1 MQELTLQLTSMA
13 NGGSAMGRDESGRAV
28 FVPFT
33 IPGEQVRVRIT
44 SEKKSYA
51 QGELLEL
58 LSPSLDRVEPQCPHF
73 TVCGGCHFQH
83 IAYEAQLKLKQEVVQ
98 DQLSR
103 IGGFREAN
111 VMPTLANPT
120 PWAYRHDISLSPTEE
135 GGLGFWS
142 PSVGKVIPI
151 ERCPIIHPQLSTLW
165 QDLDMELP
173 GLRKMTLRV
182 GDDEALLAAMEIDD
196 VEPPELEVDF
206 PISVAIILP
215 DRTAASLIGDNHLI
229 QSVRGS
235 DFRVSPGCF
244 FQPSPA
250 AAELLIDTL
259 VRFAALS
266 GAETVVELY
275 SGVGMLTRFLAV
287 GAAQLIG
294 IEANA
299 DAIEDASVNLADF
312 DNISLYQG
320 WVEDVLPMLD
330 AKPDLMVINPPDD
343 GLSVEARKSVIEMA
357 PARLIYVSSDA
368 ATVSRD
374 GKQLARVGY
383 QLKAL
388 QPIDMTPHNF
398 QIDTISLWEKAP

>member
-58 LSPSLDRVEPQCPHF
+58 LSPSPDRVEPQCPHF

-151 ERCPIIHPQLSTLW
+151 ERCPIIHPQLTSLW

-275 SGVGMLTRFLAV
+275 SGVGMLTRFLAD